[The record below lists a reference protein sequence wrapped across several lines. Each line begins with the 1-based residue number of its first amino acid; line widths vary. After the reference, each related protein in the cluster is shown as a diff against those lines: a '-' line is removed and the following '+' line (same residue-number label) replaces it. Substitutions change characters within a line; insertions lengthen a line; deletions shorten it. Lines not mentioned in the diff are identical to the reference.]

1 MQKVFTF
8 DRENYRND
16 VNFNNYY
23 WFQTGFTAEEL
34 KEIESMTSDLTFEQA
49 GIGENDSS
57 RVELEY
63 RKSNIKWC
71 PQNDRWWWVYE
82 KLHDMIVEAN
92 EAMWKFELTSMRE
105 QIQYTE
111 YYEGGGQY
119 DWHMDC
125 GIGIQNSRKI
135 SVTVQLSHP
144 DEYEGGDLEFML
156 GAGHIKAPRAQGAA
170 VIFPSFFL
178 HRVTPVTKGTRKSF
192 VLWVGGEPY
201 R

>member
-1 MQKVFTF
+1 
-8 DRENYRND
+8 
-16 VNFNNYY
+16 
-23 WFQTGFTAEEL
+23 
-34 KEIESMTSDLTFEQA
+34 MTSNLPFEAA
-49 GIGENDSS
+49 GVGELDKS
-57 RVELEY
+57 RVKSEY
-63 RKSNIKWC
+63 RKSSIKWC
-71 PQNDRWWWVYE
+71 PQNEEWEWVYD
-82 KLHDMIVEAN
+82 KLGTMISEAN
-92 EAMWKFELTSMRE
+92 NMWKFDLTHMRE

-125 GIGIQNSRKI
+125 GIGIQAQRKV
-135 SVTVQLSHP
+135 SVTVQLSQP
-144 DEYEGGDLEFML
+144 DEYEGGDLQFML
-156 GAGHIKAPRAQGAA
+156 GAGQIWAPRVQGAA